1 MNDQTQF
8 ILDEAKARYA
18 KSQEHYFEFTKNTSI
33 VARSLAFAEG
43 GVFWLL
49 KDSLK
54 GHGAILWLGLFFL
67 ILFFI
72 SDFLQYYR
80 GMVDYKKLLMRMRS
94 EIDSKTITKKSS
106 SNEQAKKASDRYF
119 FLKNYFISASS
130 ILLMVCFYYSN
141 LLTFN

>member
-94 EIDSKTITKKSS
+94 EIDSKTITNHHLMSKQKKHRI
-106 SNEQAKKASDRYF
+106 DTF
-119 FLKNYFISASS
+119 F
-130 ILLMVCFYYSN
+130 
-141 LLTFN
+141 